1 MALECREGD
10 TALLCRRQR
19 LCGRPHAISLP
30 FLDNAGVLR
39 HYTYGEKTHPRVV
52 GQLNAKFRLI
62 SNTVIICLKQS
73 LPALVL
79 ISLAEGQTAQVPG
92 TGLTITVESVRD
104 STSQGCL
111 GGPIGCPDN
120 VQLQITRGDVRQQV
134 TLSAAHTE
142 VQRNQEVNRTKVFD
156 YNITLVTL
164 KNTQVVLD
172 VAN

>member
-1 MALECREGD
+1 M
-10 TALLCRRQR
+10 LCRCQLLR
-19 LCGRPHAISLP
+19 GRPYLTLLA
-30 FLDNAGVLR
+30 FLDNAGYLR
-39 HYTYGEKTHPRVV
+39 HYAYGKKPRPRAA
-52 GQLNAKFRLI
+52 GELNARFRLI

-111 GGPIGCPDN
+111 GGPVGCLDT
-120 VQLQITRGDVRQQV
+120 VQLEVTRGNLSQHI

-142 VQRNQEVNRTKVFD
+142 IQRDQGVNRTKVFD
-156 YNITLVTL
+156 HEITLVLL
-164 KNTQVVLD
+164 KNKQVVLNID
-172 VAN
+172 N